1 MATINSV
8 ILGALKVQDVPE
20 RASISTWEEL
30 IKSIPT
36 FIGVELP
43 TGISNVIVGNVQPQ
57 EEDRDKL
64 WIRRDNNGTF
74 IGFYAFC
81 DGKWSPV
88 YAIPPDS
95 VVWFYGDSANVHDGF
110 ILIDDGDAQI
120 PSYVVNALKAKYIN
134 ASSGTGYAYFAA
146 RYVQCGAQ

>member
-1 MATINSV
+1 MAIINSV
-8 ILGALKVQDVPE
+8 VLGALKVQGVPE

-43 TGISNVIVGNVQPQ
+43 TGISNVIVGNTQPQ

-81 DGKWSPV
+81 SGKWSPV
-88 YAIPPDS
+88 YAIPDDG
-95 VVWFYGDSANVHDGF
+95 VYWFTGDSSNVRDGF
-110 ILIDDGDAQI
+110 VLIDTGDPVI
-120 PSYVVNALKAKYIN
+120 PSYLVQALKAKYIPQ
-134 ASSGTGYAYFAA
+134 SSGPGYAYFAC